1 MSSAKECI
9 VIDHMKVSSLGV
21 LRQMIREVLVT
32 EKAKDVASK
41 GVGKLALTIIKGY
54 PARPPCQTYL
64 LYDPAKLAGQLSAD
78 KNTATAVYGVV
89 MVNVTSAHPQWGAK
103 EIEFTAARSG
113 YGPMM
118 YDIAMADV
126 GGLIADRGSVSDDA
140 RGIWSFYKNSRPDV
154 EKKQIDDYRN
164 PTTKTKEDDGVR
176 QSKLAPGNPLDY
188 AYFLKNGPDVS
199 ALKANHKAAL
209 PMLKQ
214 VSKESGMSLD
224 FADIAAEF
232 ADQQYS
238 GS

>member
-1 MSSAKECI
+1 MGCI
-9 VIDHMKVSSLGV
+9 VIDNMKTAYLGV

-32 EKAKDVASK
+32 EEAKGIASE
-41 GVGKLALTIIKGY
+41 GMGKLALTIIKGY
-54 PARPPCQTYL
+54 PTHPPCRTYL
-64 LYDPAKLAGQLSAD
+64 LYDPAKLAELLSAT
-78 KNTATAVYGVV
+78 KLTANAVYGVV
-89 MVNVTSAHPQWGAK
+89 MVVMTPDHPQWGAK

-140 RGIWSFYKNSRPDV
+140 RGIWSFYKNKRPDV

-164 PTTKTKEDDGVR
+164 PSTKTKKDDGER
-176 QSKLAPGNPLDY
+176 HEEEPGDSLDY

-199 ALKANHKAAL
+199 MLKANHEAAL
-209 PMLKQ
+209 PMLKKA
-214 VSKESGMSLD
+214 SKESGLPLD
-224 FADIAAEF
+224 FAAIAGEF